1 MITSAFTCTGPY
13 AVLIMLGIKRVEN
26 RGMMPM
32 PAKGRCAVSCSKSFS
47 KEEYGDFVHWASR
60 ALPLEDF
67 ERIPA
72 WGDVKDWAGKIVGAC
87 DYEARGRNDLRL
99 EGEEARRLH
108 PTNAAVAGRPPCQ
121 WDEGYAY
128 WWDLS
133 EVVSFD
139 EPIPCRGNV
148 GMWQMPDALAAK
160 VMRAD
165 ARARSIGV
173 KVSTTADA
181 VHVFREAIPIAGERE
196 GFFVLPLDA
205 SRRTLSAPILVSL
218 GADHGTAAVDAG
230 EVFREALKV
239 GAEAMIVAH
248 NHPSGDLRP
257 SVADRTLTKMLE
269 ELSTLMNVRL
279 IDHLIE
285 GAATFKD
292 NANPT
297 FVSLHEFVEGSARL

>member
-1 MITSAFTCTGPY
+1 MNESAKTS
-13 AVLIMLGIKRVEN
+13 E
-26 RGMMPM
+26 
-32 PAKGRCAVSCSKSFS
+32 
-47 KEEYGDFVHWASR
+47 R
-60 ALPLEDF
+60 AE
-67 ERIPA
+67 
-72 WGDVKDWAGKIVGAC
+72 
-87 DYEARGRNDLRL
+87 
-99 EGEEARRLH
+99 
-108 PTNAAVAGRPPCQ
+108 
-121 WDEGYAY
+121 
-128 WWDLS
+128 
-133 EVVSFD
+133 
-139 EPIPCRGNV
+139 
-148 GMWQMPDALAAK
+148 

-173 KVSTTADA
+173 KVSATADA

-205 SRRTLSAPILVSL
+205 ARRTLSAPILVSL
-218 GADHGTAAVDAG
+218 GADHGTAVVDAG
-230 EVFREALKV
+230 DVFREALKV